1 MEPKL
6 VKKDGKYF
14 IQNNGRLIDTTIS
27 IQPEMSEEERECVES
42 WVNDLEKYR
51 YAVIESKDGY
61 FNITFECEAYTNLED
76 NSITFDCL
84 DIDAY
89 NIELDKQ
96 FLKKTPA
103 LTKKILVMIQHEL
116 SGSYNY
122 DIHEIGYSLAEY
134 KTKVKEIKEFIK
146 SLNKQ
151 YKTWTEEQKELFQ
164 ELYER

>member
-6 VKKDGKYF
+6 VKRHGKYF
-14 IQNNGRLIDTTIS
+14 IQDKSRLIETNVAVKSEIS
-27 IQPEMSEEERECVES
+27 ETERECVES
-42 WVNDLEKYR
+42 WISDLEKYR